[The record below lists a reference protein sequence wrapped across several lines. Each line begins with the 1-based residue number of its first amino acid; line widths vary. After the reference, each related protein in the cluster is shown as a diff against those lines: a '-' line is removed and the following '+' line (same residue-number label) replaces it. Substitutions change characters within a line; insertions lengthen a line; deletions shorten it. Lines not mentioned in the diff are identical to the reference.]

1 MDLQIILE
9 LLEAVKIGQVL
20 LSECGES
27 RLEAFSGNALY
38 CGRGMPTMNKYKTVK
53 EVCDLTGLTRKHLYY
68 FHHER
73 VVRAVAYANYSV
85 EGYNGYKLYDDIAVE
100 KLQQIALYYQLGL
113 KRDEIK
119 EIMLTANYDSNMIL
133 QTLLAMEQE
142 KKIHIERHIAALE
155 YLILAGT
162 KNGVS
167 GSLRGIPIDEL
178 GRTLLAVR
186 EASAEDCSSHELPE
200 EHATIFAREFS
211 ALIAE
216 FAQMDETML
225 VSTPG
230 AMVIQ
235 KVFDLSKKYLGS
247 DSSPFV
253 LGLFMSVLGEGSI
266 AQGIT
271 DQLTPAH
278 GRAVIQYMIDHP
290 QIYTHTPHG
299 SNGGDLD
306 NTGRKRK

>member
-1 MDLQIILE
+1 MDLHE
-9 LLEAVKIGQVL
+9 LREILEAVQIGRVL
-20 LSECGES
+20 LSESGIP

-68 FHHER
+68 FHHEK

-85 EGYNGYKLYDDIAVE
+85 EGHNGYKLYDDIAIE
-100 KLQQIALYYQLGL
+100 KLRQIALYYQFGL

-119 EIMLTANYDSNMIL
+119 EIMLTPNYDSSMIL

-142 KKIHIERHIAALE
+142 KKMHIERHIAALE

-167 GSLRGIPIDEL
+167 GSLRGISVDEL

-186 EASAEDCSSHELPE
+186 AASTEDCSSHVLPE
-200 EHATIFAREFS
+200 EHATIFAKEFS

-225 VSTPG
+225 RAEPG
-230 AMVIQ
+230 VIVIQ
-235 KVFDLSKKYLGS
+235 KVFDLSNKYLGS

-271 DQLTPAH
+271 DRLTPAH

-290 QIYTHTPHG
+290 QIYSHTPHG
-299 SNGGDLD
+299 ANGEGTD

>member
-1 MDLQIILE
+1 MDLQE
-9 LLEAVKIGQVL
+9 LQKLLDSVQIGQVL
-20 LSECGES
+20 LSECGEP
-27 RLEAFSGNALY
+27 RLEAFSGNAIY
-38 CGRGMPTMNKYKTVK
+38 SRRGMMTMNKYKAVK

-68 FHHER
+68 FHHEN

-119 EIMLTANYDSNMIL
+119 EIMLTPNYDSNMIL

-142 KKIHIERHIAALE
+142 KKVHIERHIAALE

-167 GSLRGIPIDEL
+167 GSLRGISLDEL

-186 EASAEDCSSHELPE
+186 EASAEDGSSHAVTD
-200 EHATIFAREFS
+200 EHAAIFAREFS
-211 ALIAE
+211 SLIAE
-216 FAQMDETML
+216 FAQMDEAL
-225 VSTPG
+225 LLAAPG

-235 KVFDLSKKYLGS
+235 KVFDLSNKYLGS

-271 DQLTPAH
+271 DKLTPIH

-290 QIYTHTPHG
+290 QIYTHTPHSTVSGG
-299 SNGGDLD
+299 SE
-306 NTGRKRK
+306 NTRRK